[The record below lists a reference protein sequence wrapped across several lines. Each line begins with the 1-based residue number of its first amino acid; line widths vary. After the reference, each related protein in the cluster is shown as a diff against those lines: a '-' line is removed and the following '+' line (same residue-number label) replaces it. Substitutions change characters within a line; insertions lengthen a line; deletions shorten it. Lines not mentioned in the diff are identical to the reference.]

1 MEWTTKTTENKN
13 ETSLSEREGPPAG
26 GPFHLSAALSPIMR
40 LTKVWRSA
48 LYVFG
53 FAGVASGAP
62 VAAQSRVMFD
72 TVTAPS
78 LRANLYGDPAERLT
92 RVYLPPG
99 YSVNATKRYPVIY
112 LLHGF
117 GGGAEPFLR
126 RIAFEKPLDSLIA
139 RGALREMI
147 VVTPDANN
155 RLTGGFF
162 RNSPVTGNWEDFVV
176 KDLVSFIDRKYRTI
190 PSKKGRGIAGWS
202 MGGYGALYI
211 ASRNPR
217 TFSAVY
223 ALSACCL
230 PADLPSEP
238 LWRMRGREA
247 VRTEASGKFAAGF
260 NASIVTA
267 LAAIY
272 TPNVSRPPLFVNFPW
287 TSDSAAVVA
296 PIAGLWRDTPLEI
309 IRRSSPQKLRG
320 TKWAFDA
327 GDKDAFPDIPL
338 AAAELHRILAD
349 KGVPH
354 TFEIFS
360 GTHGDRI
367 RERVETRLLPF
378 FSRALKP

>member
-1 MEWTTKTTENKN
+1 
-13 ETSLSEREGPPAG
+13 
-26 GPFHLSAALSPIMR
+26 MR
-40 LTKVWRSA
+40 LTRVWRSA
-48 LYVFG
+48 LCVFG
-53 FAGVASGAP
+53 FAGVVNGAP
-62 VAAQSRVMFD
+62 VAAQSHVVVD
-72 TVTAPS
+72 TVPAPS

-92 RVYLPPG
+92 SVYLPPG
-99 YSVNATKRYPVIY
+99 YSASATKRYPVIY

-126 RIAFEKPLDSLIA
+126 RIAFGKPLDSLIA
-139 RGALREMI
+139 RGALTEMI
-147 VVTPDANN
+147 VVTPDASN

-162 RNSPVTGNWEDFVV
+162 RNSPVTGKWEDFVV

-190 PSKKGRGIAGWS
+190 PSRKARGIAGWS

-211 ASRNPR
+211 AARNPR

-238 LWRMRGREA
+238 LWRVRGREA
-247 VRTEASGKFAAGF
+247 ARAEASGNFATGF
-260 NASIVTA
+260 NTSIVTA

-272 TPNVSRPPLFVNFPW
+272 TPNVSKAPLFVNFPW
-287 TSDSAAVVA
+287 SGDSATV
-296 PIAGLWRDTPLEI
+296 IDSTAGLWRDTPLEI

-320 TKWAFDA
+320 TRWAFDA
-327 GDKDAFPDIPL
+327 GDRDAFPDIPL
-338 AAAELHRILAD
+338 AASELHRILTD

-354 TFEIFS
+354 TFEIFR

-367 RERVETRLLPF
+367 RERVETRMLPF
-378 FSRALKP
+378 FSRALKQ